1 MMAEKRGIRF
11 GVWAFLVGLILAIV
25 VALLSG
31 ANAPPWA
38 IIVLA
43 ILGLIVGLLNVTA
56 TEVQKFLVAT
66 IAFLLS
72 FQALG
77 NVFVEF
83 SKAFG
88 AWTGIIGNFFNL
100 VSIFM
105 APAAIVVAI
114 KALFS
119 IAKE

>member
-1 MMAEKRGIRF
+1 MAEKLGIRF
-11 GVWAFLVGLILAIV
+11 GVWAFLIGLILAIV

-31 ANAPPWA
+31 ATAPQWA

-43 ILGLIVGLLNVTA
+43 ILGLLVGLLNVTGR
-56 TEVQKFLVAT
+56 EVQKFLIAT

-77 NVFVEF
+77 NVFIEL

-88 AWTGIIGNFFNL
+88 TWTGIIGNFFNL
-100 VSIFM
+100 VSIFL

-114 KALFS
+114 KALFTV
-119 IAKE
+119 AKE